1 MKRIFKINS
10 SFSRE
15 TGHAGDGFKIRTIRS
30 QKGFTLI
37 EIVVTLVLVGILAA
51 LGGFGI
57 VQAVKGY
64 ITVKENSAITQKAQ
78 TVQKA
83 RKRGK
88 GNQQEHRKEPGKS

>member
-1 MKRIFKINS
+1 MMNEIK
-10 SFSRE
+10 
-15 TGHAGDGFKIRTIRS
+15 TGMPFPDKSKNLWNILYCEKIRS

-64 ITVKENSAITQKAQ
+64 IAVKGKLGDNAEGTISAAMS
-78 TVQKA
+78 
-83 RKRGK
+83 R
-88 GNQQEHRKEPGKS
+88 